1 MRLPRLS
8 EGCVIYLTRLSRYGN
23 SLHSRLKI
31 KILSNHEIRI
41 AAQLLVKHIPKSLKV
56 YGFLF
61 ALNRTEG
68 SRPPTVISVDAWPEL
83 NVIVSRTQTENKRDP
98 KERVLFFSKDEQIL
112 STILKEHDVVDWTAS
127 LSFADSRSNLR
138 TTQVTVNVN
147 VRLSF
152 SYRNRQHLFS
162 TVERHI
168 LSKRQQLQEP
178 MPCACITFDRTEHS
192 EDHFKISSL
201 NDSNVELV
209 NKTWKFGGHEDVGR
223 HIKKMIGNFPSCCI
237 IDEYGQPVSW
247 IILDDFCTMGGML
260 HTLPAHRGKGYAK
273 ALVSCMARKLHAQG
287 FPVYCFVEE
296 ENAVSYKLFTNLGF
310 VEDPSYRAAWWDCNF

>member
-1 MRLPRLS
+1 M
-8 EGCVIYLTRLSRYGN
+8 
-23 SLHSRLKI
+23 
-31 KILSNHEIRI
+31 KILNNHEIRI

-127 LSFADSRSNLR
+127 LSFAGIDNSYSPLLKDISSQRGSSFRSLCHAHLLHLTDLDSL
-138 TTQVTVNVN
+138 
-147 VRLSF
+147 LS
-152 SYRNRQHLFS
+152 
-162 TVERHI
+162 
-168 LSKRQQLQEP
+168 
-178 MPCACITFDRTEHS
+178 TEHS
-192 EDHFKISSL
+192 EDHFRISSL

-209 NKTWKFGGHEDVGR
+209 NKTWKFGGDEDGGR

-237 IDEYGQPVSW
+237 VDDHGQPVSW
-247 IILDDFCTMGGML
+247 IILDDFCTMGML

-296 ENAVSYKLFTNLGF
+296 ENAVSYKLLTNLGF